1 MKHRIMSGLVLVPLT
16 IVLTTTPAYAIFGSI
31 LAGIQRAQM
40 IVNQGIQIYNDA
52 MEKITMNGQL
62 TELTDQFS
70 HLKEQALGTV
80 GALTAPFTD
89 LSSIPTEFIGA
100 GVVLEERLYR
110 RGRGVGR
117 SGGAARRI
125 GNQFQ
130 RRMEGPLDGQ

>member
-1 MKHRIMSGLVLVPLT
+1 MKHRIVSGLVLVPLM
-16 IVLTTTPAYAIFGSI
+16 IVLSTTPAYAIFGGI
-31 LAGIQRAQM
+31 LAAIQRAQM
-40 IVNQGIQIYNDA
+40 IVNQGVQIYNDA

-80 GALTAPFTD
+80 GALTQPFTD
-89 LSSIPTEFIGA
+89 LSSVPTEFIGS
-100 GVVLEERLYR
+100 GPFLEERLYR

-125 GNQFQ
+125 GNQFH

>member
-1 MKHRIMSGLVLVPLT
+1 
-16 IVLTTTPAYAIFGSI
+16 
-31 LAGIQRAQM
+31 M
-40 IVNQGIQIYNDA
+40 IVNQGVQIYNDA

-89 LSSIPTEFIGA
+89 LSSIPTEFIGV
-100 GVVLEERLYR
+100 GLVLEERFYR

-117 SGGAARRI
+117 SGGAVRRI

-130 RRMEGPLDGQ
+130 RRMEGPLDGE

>member
-1 MKHRIMSGLVLVPLT
+1 MKHRIVSGLVLVPLT
-16 IVLTTTPAYAIFGSI
+16 IVLSTTPAYAFFGSI
-31 LAGIQRAQM
+31 LAAIQRAQM
-40 IVNQGIQIYNDA
+40 IVNQGVQIYNDA

-80 GALTAPFTD
+80 GALTQPFTD
-89 LSSIPTEFIGA
+89 LSSIPTEFIGE
-100 GVVLEERLYR
+100 GLVLEERLYR

-125 GNQFQ
+125 GNQFH

>member
-1 MKHRIMSGLVLVPLT
+1 MKHRIVSSLVLVPLM
-16 IVLTTTPAYAIFGSI
+16 IVLSTTPAYAIFGSI

-40 IVNQGIQIYNDA
+40 IVNQGVQIYNDA

-89 LSSIPTEFIGA
+89 LSSIPTEFIGE
-100 GVVLEERLYR
+100 GLVLEERLYR

-125 GNQFQ
+125 GNQFH
-130 RRMEGPLDGQ
+130 RRMEGPLDGE

>member
-1 MKHRIMSGLVLVPLT
+1 MKHRIVSGLVLVPLM
-16 IVLTTTPAYAIFGSI
+16 IVLSTTPAYAIFGSI
-31 LAGIQRAQM
+31 LAAIQRAQM
-40 IVNQGIQIYNDA
+40 IVNQGVQIYNDA

-80 GALTAPFTD
+80 GALTQPFTD
-89 LSSIPTEFIGA
+89 LSSIPTEFIGE
-100 GVVLEERLYR
+100 GLVLEERLYR